1 MFGGNENVGSF
12 MQHLMR
18 PQLPHHLSPH
28 GSISIA
34 AGGGSSSASGRS
46 SSVGDRLGRDDEF
59 ATRDGR
65 VPPWSNQ
72 EIRDFIAIRGELQI
86 EFSSTKRSNLKNL
99 WEIVGVWM
107 NERGYRRSGEQCKIK
122 WKNLITRYKDI
133 PPERCTDCQ
142 LWHTL
147 YPITEVHEESPNSSS
162 PSPNLTLQN
171 VKFRDTGSSLGD
183 VHTLWRSKLHFVQ
196 SISGT
201 MAPGDETQLTTG
213 GSDLEGYL
221 KWESQCD
228 RIFQDNALDDVK
240 KTTYDVAQF
249 EGYALNWWE
258 SAKRIHGVLHAGHY
272 PSWQAMKAIMASNEG
287 HHED

>member
-1 MFGGNENVGSF
+1 
-12 MQHLMR
+12 MR
-18 PQLPHHLSPH
+18 LQLPHRLPPW
-28 GSISIA
+28 GSISAVVGSSSVGGRLGKDDEFAKQDNRVPPWSNQEIRDLIA
-34 AGGGSSSASGRS
+34 IRGELQIEFSSTSRSNLKNLWEIVGVRMSERGYRRSGEQCKSKWKTLVTRYKDMPPESSSASGRS

-122 WKNLITRYKDI
+122 WKNLITRYK
-133 PPERCTDCQ
+133 
-142 LWHTL
+142 
-147 YPITEVHEESPNSSS
+147 
-162 PSPNLTLQN
+162 
-171 VKFRDTGSSLGD
+171 
-183 VHTLWRSKLHFVQ
+183 
-196 SISGT
+196 
-201 MAPGDETQLTTG
+201 
-213 GSDLEGYL
+213 
-221 KWESQCD
+221 SQCD